1 MLRALGLLTQG
12 IRVIGQ
18 SKRIKGCVEEQS
30 QRRVTRFTQFWGDC
44 CSEDSRK
51 PSLQVRNNERFSFS
65 AVLSLLCRSIS
76 DEPYFSHRGGAVLN
90 WNLVLWERM
99 RKAR

>member
-30 QRRVTRFTQFWGDC
+30 QRRFTGFTQFWGDC

-76 DEPYFSHRGGAVLN
+76 DEPYFSHRGGPVL
-90 WNLVLWERM
+90 
-99 RKAR
+99 K